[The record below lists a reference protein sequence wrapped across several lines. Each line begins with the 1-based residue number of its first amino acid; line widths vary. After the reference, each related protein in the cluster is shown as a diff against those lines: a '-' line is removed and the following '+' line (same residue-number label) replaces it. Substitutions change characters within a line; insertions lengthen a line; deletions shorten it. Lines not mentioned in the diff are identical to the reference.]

1 MRASVAFVLS
11 MLASVSIFAKDI
23 SIYGEAVDSIGNP
36 LAYTDILLKGSNL
49 KIMSDASGKF
59 DVKVKPLQRITF
71 LWCNYK
77 PVRTRIMRS
86 REVKV
91 VMSINKSSIT
101 KIK

>member
-1 MRASVAFVLS
+1 MRKAFTFILPFIV
-11 MLASVSIFAKDI
+11 SVSIYSRDI
-23 SIYGEAVDSIGNP
+23 SIHGMAVDSVGNP

-49 KIMSDASGKF
+49 KIMSDAAGKF
-59 DVKVKPLQRITF
+59 DVKVTPLQRITF

-86 REVKV
+86 KEVKV
-91 VMSINKSSIT
+91 IMSVNKSSII